1 MSIRLGSRIV
11 AGGGSSIKEDGVTTL
26 KDPITN
32 EIQVAGSINKNESEH
47 AESVVYDWVGSLDE
61 YQTQNVAEEHPE
73 WVCYITDDET
83 EVITNGCSLLDFK
96 WADHILNDI
105 RWLRADTFNWQSAAI
120 YSAAYQHLVN
130 DLYEYNVDLYCWAS
144 SSTSKIVYTRTETP
158 IIGDYTYDEYGHKWK
173 IINSVSSGEIDVFG
187 ALPADQGPYIR
198 NFSGDLNVNVT
209 VAEQKTE
216 TISGITITC
225 YVAQDGHKIVLPDQE
240 NNIVALYGATGV
252 AWYYILDIT
261 NRQFKLPRT
270 KFEITGLRDNVGD
283 YVEPTLPN
291 VTGFFDARGYPG
303 NAYSGAIINSSGVM
317 SYTKAGGVYEG
328 ASGISLANDATSD
341 RVSFDASRSSS
352 IYQNNATLQPSATQ
366 MYLYFYMGNFT
377 QSAEQ
382 NAAGITSEEL
392 NKKIDIT
399 NFQIVNSLPANP
411 VVNTFYFVIG
421 Q

>member
-83 EVITNGCSLLDFK
+83 EVVTNGCSLLDFK

-198 NFSGDLNVNVT
+198 NLSGDLNVNVT

-216 TISGITITC
+216 TISGITITY

-240 NNIVALYGATGV
+240 NNVISLYGATGV

-270 KFEITGLRDNVGD
+270 EHGVVGVRGNVGD
-283 YVEPTLPN
+283 YVEAGLPN
-291 VTGFFDARGYPG
+291 IAGVIDLTGMGTSTAPVFNPNNTASSALYNNEVIETGKYHTDSASNNGY
-303 NAYSGAIINSSGVM
+303 NRI
-317 SYTKAGGVYEG
+317 
-328 ASGISLANDATSD
+328 
-341 RVSFDASRSSS
+341 RFDASRSNS
-352 IYQNNATLQPSATQ
+352 IYGNSTTVQPPTTQ

-411 VVNTFYFVIG
+411 VVNTFYFVVG

>member
-11 AGGGSSIKEDGVTTL
+11 AGGGSSIKEDGITTL

-83 EVITNGCSLLDFK
+83 EVVTNGCSLLDFK

-198 NFSGDLNVNVT
+198 NLSGDLNVNVT

-216 TISGITITC
+216 TISGITITY

-240 NNIVALYGATGV
+240 NNIIALYGATGV

-270 KFEITGLRDNVGD
+270 KFGFTGLRDTVGN
-283 YVEPTLPN
+283 YVPESLPN
-291 VTGFFDARGYPG
+291 ITGDTTLSANTGLFRNDASVNGAFYKGTQRNTGFT
-303 NAYSGAIINSSGVM
+303 GANVT
-317 SYTKAGGVYEG
+317 SYDIG
-328 ASGISLANDATSD
+328 
-341 RVSFDASRSSS
+341 FDASLSSS
-352 IYQNNATLQPSATQ
+352 AYQNGAPVQQRATQ

-411 VVNTFYFVIG
+411 VVNTFYFVVG